1 MVIKKQL
8 EEKEVTK
15 TTKDPKK
22 IQKKKKKNENK
33 SKEGEKFKEKPKE
46 ETKKKKDE
54 TKPEIKKSI
63 EDPQQKKKAKPKKVR
78 KNQEKKDSSEEEK
91 KEEKASS
98 DEAPSEDNTETSIS
112 KKRKI
117 DTKNSTPNKAAKT
130 ESKDSPK
137 KKGTLLKDTKKKD
150 QLNGDQEEEEDDDN
164 DDDDDEI
171 EEIKES
177 GTTNEENKNQI
188 YFGNVPFSLDEGS
201 IKNIFKDCGEIVE
214 LNLIRD
220 KSTGVFKG
228 YGFIKF
234 SSEESVKKASQLNG
248 KDVNGRSLRVVQG
261 TNIKPKEKPQVKT
274 IYFGNTPLDI
284 REEDI
289 REFFKDCGQ
298 IVKIRL
304 LKNPETGEFR
314 RSGFVEFETDEGAK
328 KALKKMVITYK
339 TKKLRSEDPGN
350 NLKKN
355 FKIQH
360 KVQITR
366 QLDQ

>member
-1 MVIKKQL
+1 
-8 EEKEVTK
+8 
-15 TTKDPKK
+15 
-22 IQKKKKKNENK
+22 
-33 SKEGEKFKEKPKE
+33 
-46 ETKKKKDE
+46 
-54 TKPEIKKSI
+54 
-63 EDPQQKKKAKPKKVR
+63 
-78 KNQEKKDSSEEEK
+78 
-91 KEEKASS
+91 
-98 DEAPSEDNTETSIS
+98 
-112 KKRKI
+112 
-117 DTKNSTPNKAAKT
+117 
-130 ESKDSPK
+130 
-137 KKGTLLKDTKKKD
+137 
-150 QLNGDQEEEEDDDN
+150 LNGDQEEEEDDDN

-328 KALKKMVITYK
+328 KALKKNGDNLQDKEIKVGRSRQQP
-339 TKKLRSEDPGN
+339 KKEFQNTTQSPN
-350 NLKKN
+350 NPS
-355 FKIQH
+355 
-360 KVQITR
+360 TR
-366 QLDQ
+366 PIRMF